1 MSTTAP
7 QTRAREFRSLCRLLR
22 CMLMLALC
30 GLSACSLES
39 RFYRPKSGEF
49 ATPAGCRDI
58 VIPIERDQALHGWF
72 IPGPMSGEHAAADQP
87 LIIFCHGSATTIDE
101 LEPRLR
107 PIAEAAE
114 ASLLLFSYRGYGRS
128 SALRNIT
135 RASTVSDT
143 RAALSYARTLRGIDT
158 ERIVLFGYSLG
169 AVPALAVAAEDPGVA
184 GVIIGGAYSTARDAL
199 DDLGRG
205 WAYPLI
211 GSAFD
216 PSRSAASLGSRPFYV
231 FHGAADSS
239 CPVYHAYANA
249 ASATRAG
256 VPTTLRVVEHAGHF
270 DILESEPALIE
281 EIAAFVRSVPPRK
294 GHSP

>member
-1 MSTTAP
+1 MSTCEPQIRAP
-7 QTRAREFRSLCRLLR
+7 LFTGLCQLLW
-22 CMLMLALC
+22 CMLMLVLC

-39 RFYRPKSGEF
+39 RFYRAKSSEF
-49 ATPAGCRDI
+49 ATPTGCRDI
-58 VIPIERDQALHGWF
+58 VIPVERNQALHGWF
-72 IPGPMSGEHAAADQP
+72 IAGTMSGEHATADQP

-128 SALRNIT
+128 SALRSIT

-143 RAALSYARTLRGIDT
+143 RAALSFARTLRGIDP

-169 AVPALAVAAEDPGVA
+169 AVPALAVAAEDPAVA
-184 GVIIGGAYSTARDAL
+184 GVVIGGGYSTARDAL

-216 PSRSAASLGSRPFYV
+216 PSRSAARLGSRPFYV

-239 CPVYHAYANA
+239 CLVYHAYSNA
-249 ASATRAG
+249 ASASRAG

-281 EIAAFVRSVPPRK
+281 ELAAFVRSIPPRK
-294 GHSP
+294 GYSP